1 MIIDNVRL
9 YRPNKDDDPEQV
21 HHILVENGTISEI
34 RKGRSPEQGD
44 HVYDADQRTIM
55 TSVTDSHL
63 HLLRYGLMKVE
74 LDLRGVHSWEELKR
88 EVRDY
93 YPYMEEHDWI
103 IGRGLEDDDFTDMD
117 HPLTAKD
124 LEEIH
129 LHKPMFFMH
138 RDGHECVVNETV
150 LNKLKEEEDFLEM
163 VPDQFIEKDEYGE
176 WNGRFKDTAVHY
188 IKRHFRARPKDEAKE
203 AIEAAIPYLLRN
215 GITSVHTD
223 DLNFIKEYSLLMES
237 YQELEKE
244 GKLPVDVFLHYY
256 IFQKED
262 LEHFLDEF
270 EVRSGDGSEKVK
282 VGAIKI
288 FLDGT
293 QRLHTAAMRMPYHDK
308 PDTAGD
314 LIYSQQELNEI
325 VRLASENG
333 MQVAMH
339 ALGDR
344 ATEQAIA
351 ALEQSEVDVEKLK
364 HRIIHAQTLGPD
376 LLDRMRELKPYIE
389 VQPSFLMDE
398 YDEKADWVGE
408 ELAPYCD
415 AFGSLETNKI
425 PYTLSSDAPIGDLNP
440 FVSVF
445 AAVNRTDLN
454 HQPEGGWVPSEKL
467 TVDQSFEGF
476 TYTPRLLEFQEKSKG
491 RLEEGYQADF
501 ILIDSHPLQVDPK
514 ELHNIRVEEV
524 WVKGNRVY
532 SPEGVVS

>member
-9 YRPNKDDDPEQV
+9 YRPNRKDDPEQI
-21 HHILVENGTISEI
+21 HHILIEDGKISEI
-34 RKGRSPEQGD
+34 REGRSAEQGE

-55 TSVTDSHL
+55 ISITDSHL
-63 HLLRYGLMKVE
+63 HLLRYGLMKTE
-74 LDLRGVHSWEELKR
+74 LDLRGVTSWEDLKK
-88 EVRDY
+88 EVREY

-103 IGRGLEDDDFTDMD
+103 IGRGLEDDDFTDLD

-124 LEEIH
+124 LDEIH
-129 LHKPMFFMH
+129 LEKPMFFMH
-138 RDGHECVVNETV
+138 RDGHECVVNQTV
-150 LNKLKEEEDFLEM
+150 LDKVKEEEEFLEK
-163 VPDQFIEKDEYGE
+163 VPEDFVEKDENGE

-188 IKRHFRARPKDEAKE
+188 IKRHFRARPKDEAKD
-203 AIEAAIPYLLRN
+203 AIEAAVPYLLRN

-223 DLNFIKEYSLLMES
+223 DLNFIKDYKILMES
-237 YQELEKE
+237 YQELEDE
-244 GKLPVDVFLHYY
+244 GKLPVDVYLHYY

-270 EVRSGDGSEKVK
+270 DLRTGEGSEKVK

-293 QRLHTAAMRMPYHDK
+293 QRLHTAAMRMPYKDN

-314 LIYSQQELNEI
+314 LVYSQDDLNAI

-344 ATEQAIA
+344 ATEQAIE
-351 ALEQSEVDVEKLK
+351 ALEQPEVDVDKLK

-376 LLDRMRELKPYIE
+376 LLDRLRDLKPYLE

-398 YDEKADWVGE
+398 YDQKAKWVGE
-408 ELAPYCD
+408 DLAPFCD
-415 AFGSLETNKI
+415 AFGSLEKNNI

-454 HQPEGGWVPSEKL
+454 HEPEGGWVPSEKL
-467 TVDQSFEGF
+467 TVDQSFEAF
-476 TYTPRLLEFQEKSKG
+476 TYTPRLLEYTEKIKG
-491 RLEEGYQADF
+491 RLEEGYNADF
-501 ILIDSHPLQVDPK
+501 LLLSKHPKLADEK
-514 ELHNIRVEEV
+514 DLHNIRVEQV
-524 WVKGNRVY
+524 WVKGKRVY
-532 SPEGVVS
+532 AGETATV